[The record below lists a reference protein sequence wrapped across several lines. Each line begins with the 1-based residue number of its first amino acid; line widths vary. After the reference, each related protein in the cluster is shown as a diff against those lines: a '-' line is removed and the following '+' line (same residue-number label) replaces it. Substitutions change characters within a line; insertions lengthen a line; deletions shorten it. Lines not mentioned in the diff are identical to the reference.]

1 MSFNLL
7 KQQLAVGFD
16 NQLHGFAQI
25 FACFIYRLPLR
36 ICAWKFLNIAK
47 PPIANFLKHSCKF
60 HGNLQIRL

>member
-1 MSFNLL
+1 
-7 KQQLAVGFD
+7 
-16 NQLHGFAQI
+16 
-25 FACFIYRLPLR
+25 LR